1 MMETSI
7 ESVKEVPIIFPPSSL
22 FPYPSFRDNFAAAP
36 FPISPATALNI
47 ITNGNI
53 TLVAAFPNVPN
64 PFPINI

>member
-1 MMETSI
+1 MTEIRI
-7 ESVKEVPIIFPPSSL
+7 ERVTEVPIIFPPSS
-22 FPYPSFRDNFAAAP
+22 FFHSPNYKDKFAAAP

-53 TLVAAFPNVPN
+53 TLVAAFPNVPT